1 MNTYSKLTYN
11 FPEMNE
17 IKKLILI
24 DRKFQVDEEFYDLI
38 DDDFILF
45 LLESTDQSEERD
57 NFVKSY
63 ADKKF
68 TSYKNLVV
76 RSIDCNN
83 FNNLYLFNQKMVAR
97 YCKYLRKYIPSS
109 VMIDIIVN
117 YAKHD
122 SLDIRLVYTYF
133 SIVHPSWFM
142 YNDDNRVSMLYSF
155 YDTIIDRVHEL
166 KFGTCEDL
174 ITQRIFEVCTTVDNA
189 LRLNNSKFSIMAYYR
204 IYPNHPIITNTD
216 INPYVNLVNYLSKS
230 NCKHDVPDVF
240 IVSMNHILTVV
251 SDRVL
256 PLYEIY
262 SLTDLIIESLKLNA
276 NNVKLLR
283 IVDELIIEHYKVYD
297 VVNNIIMSEIP
308 LRDLVDISALDLRP
322 TYKGILNIFT
332 NNRFL
337 YQLIESDSNLVSLVS
352 LSNNENF
359 DIKESFNLI
368 ITHCSDQNITK
379 LLEWNQALTLNGDIG
394 LLDYVVNY
402 GLKMLSPKYAS
413 NIIRIILTNK
423 RIWRQLSS
431 AQIASLISKI
441 DIMEFVKLHPESML
455 LLHDSLTVN
464 QISELSRQ
472 NPDMITYI
480 PRGASLSIDNLME
493 IVGYRGY
500 IPLHSNISI
509 TSEMVYNT
517 IMKYNKGYGYILDLP
532 TNSQKDLI
540 LKFLINHLRYEK

>member
-24 DRKFQVDEEFYDLI
+24 DRKFQVDEDFYDLI

-45 LLESTDQSEERD
+45 LLESADQSEERD

-166 KFGTCEDL
+166 KFGTYEDL
-174 ITQRIFEVCTTVDNA
+174 ITRRIFEVCTTVDNA

-204 IYPNHPIITNTD
+204 IYPNHPIIMNTD

-240 IVSMNHILTVV
+240 IMSISHIVTVV
-251 SDRVL
+251 NDRVL

-283 IVDELIIEHYKVYD
+283 IVDELIIKHYKVYD

-352 LSNNENF
+352 LSNIENF

-423 RIWRQLSS
+423 RIWRQLPS